1 MKQVSY
7 SENEVKQYFTEPAV
21 LKGMFGLVE
30 KMFSI
35 KIKEKEAAV
44 WNDDVKFF
52 VIEDKEGK
60 EIAGFYMDLY
70 ARSGKRGG
78 AWMNDQISRREVN
91 GKIQKPI
98 AYLVCNFAAPVGDNP
113 SLLTLRDVE
122 TISTNS
128 ATDFII
134 C

>member
-1 MKQVSY
+1 
-7 SENEVKQYFTEPAV
+7 
-21 LKGMFGLVE
+21 MFGLVE

-35 KIKEKEAAV
+35 KIKEKKAPV

-91 GKIQKPI
+91 GKIQNRLPTSS
-98 AYLVCNFAAPVGDNP
+98 A
-113 SLLTLRDVE
+113 TLPHRSE
-122 TISTNS
+122 TILP
-128 ATDFII
+128 F
-134 C
+134 